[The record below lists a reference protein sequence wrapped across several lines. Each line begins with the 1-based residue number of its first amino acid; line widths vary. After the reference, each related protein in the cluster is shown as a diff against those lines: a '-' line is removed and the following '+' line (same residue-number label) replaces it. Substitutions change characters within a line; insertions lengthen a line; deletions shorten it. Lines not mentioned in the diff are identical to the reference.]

1 MSAPKSKALV
11 SSFPTAQALAL
22 PEFYQ
27 LADVPPEIEWFANIE
42 NKGTRRIYKNSI
54 SEFIAF
60 FGLTRPEQFR
70 EVTRAHVI
78 KWREALKLRG
88 LAAATIRRKLAALS
102 ALFAYLC
109 EKNTVLMN
117 PVDGVQRPKEG
128 SNEGK
133 TPAISDSQARRLL
146 DAPEADT
153 LKGKRDRAILSVLLY
168 HGLRRAELASLKV
181 EDLQQRSGITF
192 LRVHGKGSKIRYVP
206 AHFHSLERI
215 NEYLETAGY
224 SADRKAPLFKSV
236 KEDGALTAQ
245 GVYYLVKHYADLI
258 GVDATACRPHALRA
272 TWATNALDHE
282 ADIAKVQECL
292 GHSSIATTRLYDRRK
307 SRPEDSPVFK
317 VKF

>member
-1 MSAPKSKALV
+1 MSAPRTKALIA
-11 SSFPTAQALAL
+11 SFPTATALAL

-42 NKGTRRIYKNSI
+42 NAGTRRMYKDA
-54 SEFIAF
+54 IADF
-60 FGLTRPEQFR
+60 MQFYGMTRPDQFR

-78 KWREALKLRG
+78 KWRDDLKVRV
-88 LAAATIRRKLAALS
+88 LAPATIRRKLSAVS

-133 TPAISDSQARRLL
+133 TPALGDSQARRLL
-146 DAPEADT
+146 DAPAPDT
-153 LKGKRDRAILSVLLY
+153 LKGKRDRAILSLLLF
-168 HGLRRAELASLKV
+168 HGLRRAELAALKI
-181 EDLQQRSGITF
+181 EDLQQRSGITY
-192 LRVHGKGSKIRYVP
+192 LRIHGKGSKIRYVP

-215 NEYLETAGY
+215 SDYLAAADHG
-224 SADRKAPLFKSV
+224 SDRKAPLFKSV
-236 KEDGALTAQ
+236 KNDSALTSQ
-245 GVYYLVKHYADLI
+245 GIYYLVKHYADAI
-258 GVDATACRPHALRA
+258 GVDTTACRPHALRA
-272 TWATNALDHE
+272 TMATNALDHQ

>member
-1 MSAPKSKALV
+1 MSAPKTKALV

-54 SEFIAF
+54 NKFIEF

-78 KWREALKLRG
+78 KWREALKRRG
-88 LAAATIRRKLAALS
+88 LSAATIRRKLAALS

-117 PVDGVQRPKEG
+117 PADGVQRPKEG

-133 TPAISDSQARRLL
+133 TPALGDSQARRLL
-146 DAPEADT
+146 EAPDPET

-181 EDLQQRSGITF
+181 EDLQQRKGITF

-215 NEYLETAGY
+215 SDYLAAVDHSG
-224 SADRKAPLFKSV
+224 DRKAPLFKSV
-236 KEDGALTAQ
+236 KDDTALTSQ
-245 GVYYLVKHYADLI
+245 GIYYLVKHYADAV
-258 GVDATACRPHALRA
+258 GVDATACCPHALRA
-272 TWATNALDHE
+272 TMATNALDHQ
-282 ADIAKVQECL
+282 ADIAKVQEVL
-292 GHSSIATTRLYDRRK
+292 GHSSTATTRLYDRRK